1 MRPLP
6 CVAAMSAA
14 NVAGKWCAVVAGA
27 ELCAAA
33 MSAAADVAS
42 WWCVVALG
50 ALVLLARAG
59 GRR

>member
-1 MRPLP
+1 
-6 CVAAMSAA
+6 
-14 NVAGKWCAVVAGA
+14 VVAGA

-50 ALVLLARAG
+50 ALVLLARAACR